1 MYLFI
6 YLSIYLNVLYLFIY
20 LFTRLLRNA
29 KCKRKK
35 MSLHDMT
42 LNQKKVKK
50 KKKKWIEIVKIYI
63 WIRGNFIHVNLN
75 KNWNHHGVFL
85 LPYTCLNFCQA
96 LWVCSTHEMQHMYW
110 IPARR
115 CVPAAELSSPQSG
128 TDLIFP
134 LLRRQMWTDS
144 RKKQNSSTRFVCY
157 WNAAGF

>member
-50 KKKKWIEIVKIYI
+50 KKKSE
-63 WIRGNFIHVNLN
+63 
-75 KNWNHHGVFL
+75 
-85 LPYTCLNFCQA
+85 
-96 LWVCSTHEMQHMYW
+96 
-110 IPARR
+110 
-115 CVPAAELSSPQSG
+115 
-128 TDLIFP
+128 
-134 LLRRQMWTDS
+134 
-144 RKKQNSSTRFVCY
+144 
-157 WNAAGF
+157 